1 MDGTVDEGILL
12 YKGQEKKE
20 GLKNG
25 TLQYPQTRPFQ
36 ECWEQG
42 IISILF
48 YVSKDKKS
56 IDFLLW
62 KDIGS
67 VYCFFQKALI
77 GQQFCYFSCLSQL
90 VATL

>member
-48 YVSKDKKS
+48 
-56 IDFLLW
+56 
-62 KDIGS
+62 
-67 VYCFFQKALI
+67 
-77 GQQFCYFSCLSQL
+77 
-90 VATL
+90 